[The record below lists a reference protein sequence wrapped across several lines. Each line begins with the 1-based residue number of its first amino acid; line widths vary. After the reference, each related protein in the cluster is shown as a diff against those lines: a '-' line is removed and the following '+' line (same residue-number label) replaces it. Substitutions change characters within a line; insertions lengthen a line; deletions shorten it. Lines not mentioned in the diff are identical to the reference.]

1 MYRSTS
7 QQAPTARTVPL
18 FLQAGA
24 IEGLQPITLKWDVL
38 LSSWN
43 VPLSSWNVPYA
54 SHDSS
59 LMTQVLKYFCQ
70 YLLKRYIAMEF

>member
-1 MYRSTS
+1 MPPATQKSTS

-24 IEGLQPITLKWDVL
+24 IEGHQPIMFKWDVL
-38 LSSWN
+38 LAFWN
-43 VPLSSWNVPYA
+43 APYA
-54 SHDSS
+54 SHESS
-59 LMTQVLKYFCQ
+59 VMTQVLKYVCQ